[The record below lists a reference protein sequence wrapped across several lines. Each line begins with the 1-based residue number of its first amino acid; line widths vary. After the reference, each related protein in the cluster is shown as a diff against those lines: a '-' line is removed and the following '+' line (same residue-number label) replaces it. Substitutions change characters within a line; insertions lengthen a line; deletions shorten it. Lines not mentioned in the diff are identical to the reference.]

1 MGSAV
6 RENGPMKRYLNGG
19 ISARTAGRNPASVG
33 ERMTGPGKNQVIG
46 TDVQIGEDTVV
57 WHFVNLFGCTI
68 GSHCKIGSY
77 CEIGKGVVVGDYV
90 KIEAKAYIP
99 SGVTIEDYAFIGP
112 GVTFTNDLY
121 PRSAAFS
128 EGSPALKEGF
138 DLQRTRVRKGAA
150 IGAGCVIL
158 PGVTIGK
165 GAIVGAGSVICK
177 DVPDYAVMKGKA
189 AMVDGTVPDR
199 KEYEDFL

>member
-1 MGSAV
+1 
-6 RENGPMKRYLNGG
+6 
-19 ISARTAGRNPASVG
+19 
-33 ERMTGPGKNQVIG
+33 MTGPGKNQVIG

-112 GVTFTNDLY
+112 GVIFTNDRY
-121 PRSAAFS
+121 PRSARF
-128 EGSPALKEGF
+128 EDGVPCLIGEF
-138 DLQRTRVRKGAA
+138 DLKRTAVRKGAS
-150 IGAGCVIL
+150 IGAGSVIL

-165 GAIVGAGSVICK
+165 GALIGAGSVVCK
-177 DVPDYAVMKGKA
+177 DVPDYAIVTGRAGKITG
-189 AMVDGTVPDR
+189 VVPD
-199 KEYEDFL
+199 EDQYRENL